1 MKRILCFA
9 IAFLSATM
17 TFAQTGAE
25 IVNRMNER
33 INARRSEGISVIAEV
48 KIPIV
53 GTVLT
58 KTSALGDRRRVDV
71 RMKERDVITFSQQ
84 DTTWIYTVQ
93 DNSVLITTDTIMSK
107 VNSSNPEGNIDMFGD
122 IVEVYNITIKSQ
134 NLVKWE
140 LVCKRKKGNKDDDYP
155 KNIILE
161 VRKDTYELISMT
173 TKMMGI
179 SMVMRDL
186 KFGLTQKDVTFN
198 QANYPG
204 VKVTDQ
210 R

>member
-155 KNIILE
+155 KNITLE

-198 QANYPG
+198 QANSPG
-204 VKVTDQ
+204 VTVTDQ

>member
-25 IVNRMNER
+25 IVDRMNER

-53 GTVLT
+53 GTVST
-58 KTSALGDRRRVDV
+58 KTSALGDRKRVDV

-155 KNIILE
+155 KNITLE

>member
-53 GTVLT
+53 GTVST
-58 KTSALGDRRRVDV
+58 KTSALGDRKRVDV

-155 KNIILE
+155 KNITLE

-186 KFGLTQKDVTFN
+186 KFGLTQKDIFLIKKIIT
-198 QANYPG
+198 Y
-204 VKVTDQ
+204 
-210 R
+210 

>member
-1 MKRILCFA
+1 MKRLLCFA

-17 TFAQTGAE
+17 SFAQTGAE

-33 INARRSEGISVIAEV
+33 INARRSEGISVIVEV

-53 GTVLT
+53 GTVST
-58 KTSALGDRRRVDV
+58 KTSALGDRKRVDV
-71 RMKERDVITFSQQ
+71 RMKERDVITFSLQ

-107 VNSSNPEGNIDMFGD
+107 VNSSNQEGNIDMFGD
-122 IVEVYNITIKSQ
+122 IVEVYDITIKSQ

-155 KNIILE
+155 KNITLE
-161 VRKDTYELISMT
+161 VRKDTYEFISMT

>member
-53 GTVLT
+53 GTVST
-58 KTSALGDRRRVDV
+58 KTSALGDRKRVDV

-155 KNIILE
+155 KNITLE

>member
-53 GTVLT
+53 GTVST

-155 KNIILE
+155 KNITLE

>member
-53 GTVLT
+53 GTVST
-58 KTSALGDRRRVDV
+58 KTSALGDSRRVDV

-155 KNIILE
+155 KNITLE

-204 VKVTDQ
+204 VKVTD
-210 R
+210 RR

>member
-155 KNIILE
+155 KNITLE